1 MIDLLLPK
9 TVQKLRRAFMTK
21 LYLNMNSIKAAAVM
35 FIVVLLTVV
44 IDGL

>member
-21 LYLNMNSIKAAAVM
+21 LYLNTNAIKAAVM
-35 FIVVLLTVV
+35 FTVVLLTVV